1 METGSLRLGLMA
13 LQFLGSIIFIA
24 NEIHK
29 RLLFDFLKKTEFELA
44 GNGKCQVKKRVR
56 FADDV
61 LKTTLPCSIFPKKL
75 NIGNNKGSGDQKICL
90 NMKYLVRFHHF
101 HSQSGVLLH
110 FSRHKPLALHFS
122 SISKSSKQTKKAQQ
136 AEACRIPSLFQEI
149 TDILGSVNVTP
160 DETESGFSITPRN
173 TASELEFIEQSL
185 SRRPGVCQNAQQRSE
200 LVEKER
206 NEITEIFGAVKVTS
220 GEIPSGFSV
229 TPRTNARESGFIK
242 QSSSG
247 RPDVY
252 QNAQEKSELVGT
264 EENVTALDDNR
275 MGNSVE
281 FDVSPVVHEITKI
294 VRAENALISM
304 EEQLDKSGF
313 SFEPEIVEKVLK
325 RCFKV
330 PHLAFR
336 FFNWVKVREGFSYT
350 TEVFNTMLYVSGEA
364 KGFGLVEKILEE
376 MEAKSCK
383 KDIKTWTIIISQY
396 GKSKMIGKALE
407 VFENMKRCGFEPDTT
422 TYTTMVRALCNAEKG
437 ELALEFYKE
446 MVEKEMSLDSNS
458 YKMLLNC
465 VAKSGDTDSVH
476 LVADNMMRVSEIPEQ
491 EVYGYVLKSFCISGR
506 IKEALEFIRDLRKKD
521 LSLDPLYFEILIKG
535 LCRADRIADAMEIV
549 DIMKRRQLITEKVYE
564 IIINGYL
571 RRNDF
576 SKAFDLFQSMKESGF
591 LPAASTY
598 TDLMQCLFRSKEYK
612 KGCDLYNEMLEKG
625 VEPDTV
631 AIMAMVVGHVG
642 QNRISE
648 AWKVFNS
655 MEDRGIRPTWK
666 AYSVFIK
673 ELGKGAKTD
682 EIFRVLC
689 KMQEEKVVIRD
700 DDIFRW
706 IISNM
711 ERNRET
717 DIVEKLKQMQRIS
730 KIHAQAD
737 EVSNNGFKGQD
748 ILLDLGDKCL
758 EPNRID
764 CNQVQSL
771 SKAFNEQDL
780 EEVYRILSSSKD
792 WFNVEEGLER
802 CNIKFTPELE
812 VEILRKSSLHGKNAF
827 NFFSWAGKQAGYQHT
842 SETYNRTIKISGCG
856 KDFKN
861 MRKLFY
867 EMKRRG
873 CLVSD
878 AWAIMIMQYGR
889 TGLTEI
895 ALRTF
900 TEMKSDGFNPTA
912 STYKYLMIS
921 LCGRKGRKVDEAV
934 QILQEM
940 IRSGF
945 NPDKELLETYL
956 GCLCEVDK
964 LTEARSCVESLSK
977 IGFSAPL
984 SYSLYIRA
992 LCRAGLEETLEI
1004 LDNARIEQSPL
1015 DQYVYGSLVHAMLRK
1030 GRFEQALVKVNSLK
1044 QANIH
1049 PTVHVYTSLIVYYFK
1064 EKQIGSAL
1072 AILAKMEKEGCLPT
1086 IVTYSAMI
1094 RSYMDTGRLPMLGT
1108 SSIILKMNGLKPGF
1122 KTYSVRTSYCWWKL
1136 LKFVVVEG
1144 LLSYL
1149 KRGGAVGIC
1158 CGGGAAAG
1166 MEQRHKA
1173 PFLA

>member
-1 METGSLRLGLMA
+1 MEFWV
-13 LQFLGSIIFIA
+13 FL
-24 NEIHK
+24 
-29 RLLFDFLKKTEFELA
+29 
-44 GNGKCQVKKRVR
+44 GNGKCQVRKRVR

-61 LKTTLPCSIFPKKL
+61 REPSSNNKEYRRRNQSVAAIAKQVKVGGDDADRRQLLQMPLNRQKL
-75 NIGNNKGSGDQKICL
+75 NIGNNKGSGDQTICL

-101 HSQSGVLLH
+101 HSQSGILLH

-122 SISKSSKQTKKAQQ
+122 SLSKSSKQTKKAQQ
-136 AEACRIPSLFQEI
+136 AETCRIPSLFQEI

-160 DETESGFSITPRN
+160 DETKSGFSITPRN

-185 SRRPGVCQNAQQRSE
+185 SRRPGVSQNAQQRSE
-200 LVEKER
+200 LVEQER

-229 TPRTNARESGFIK
+229 TPRTNARESEFIK

-264 EENVTALDDNR
+264 EENVTALDDTR

-364 KGFGLVEKILEE
+364 KGFGLLEKILEE

-407 VFENMKRCGFEPDTT
+407 VFENMQRCGFEPDTT
-422 TYTTMVRALCNAEKG
+422 TYTTMVCALCNAEKG
-437 ELALEFYKE
+437 DLALEFYKE
-446 MVEKEMSLDSNS
+446 MVEKEMNLDSNS

-591 LPAASTY
+591 LPTTSTY
-598 TDLMQCLFRSKEYK
+598 TGLMQCLFRSKEYK

-625 VEPDTV
+625 VETDTV
-631 AIMAMVVGHVG
+631 AIMAMVLGHVG

-648 AWKVFNS
+648 AWKVFIS
-655 MEDRGIRPTWK
+655 MEDGGIRPTWK

-673 ELGKGAKTD
+673 ELGKVAKTD

-706 IISNM
+706 IISSM

-730 KIHAQAD
+730 KIHSQAD

-748 ILLDLGDKCL
+748 LLLDLGDKCL
-758 EPNRID
+758 EPKRID

-780 EEVYRILSSSKD
+780 EEVYRILLSSKD
-792 WFNVEEGLER
+792 WFIVEEGLER
-802 CNIKFTPELE
+802 CNIKLTPELV
-812 VEILRKSSLHGKNAF
+812 VEILRKISLHGKNAL

-842 SETYNRTIKISGCG
+842 SETYNMAIKISGCG

-878 AWAIMIMQYGR
+878 AWAIMMHMVE
-889 TGLTEI
+889 L
-895 ALRTF
+895 
-900 TEMKSDGFNPTA
+900 
-912 STYKYLMIS
+912 
-921 LCGRKGRKVDEAV
+921 VDEAF
-934 QILQEM
+934 QIFQEM

-964 LTEARSCVESLSK
+964 LTEARSCVESLST

-992 LCRAGLEETLEI
+992 LCRADRLEEALEI
-1004 LDNARIEQSPL
+1004 LDNAGTEQSPL

-1030 GRFEQALVKVNSLK
+1030 GRFEQALAKVNSLK

-1049 PTVHVYTSLIVYYFK
+1049 PTVHVYTSLIVHFFK

-1072 AILAKMEKEGCLPT
+1072 AILAKMEKEGCLPS

-1094 RSYMDTGRLPMLGT
+1094 RGYMDTGKAADAWNIFHNM
-1108 SSIILKMNGLKPGF
+1108 KMNRLKPDF
-1122 KTYSVRTSYCWWKL
+1122 KTYSTFISCLCKVGRS
-1136 LKFVVVEG
+1136 EEAMQ
-1144 LLSYL
+1144 LLSEMRSSGIVPSTVNFRTVFYGLNREGKHSLAQTVLQQKSTL
-1149 KRGGAVGIC
+1149 KSER
-1158 CGGGAAAG
+1158 
-1166 MEQRHKA
+1166 KLS
-1173 PFLA
+1173 P

>member
-13 LQFLGSIIFIA
+13 LQFLGHESNSGF
-24 NEIHK
+24 
-29 RLLFDFLKKTEFELA
+29 FL

-75 NIGNNKGSGDQKICL
+75 NIGNNK
-90 NMKYLVRFHHF
+90 
-101 HSQSGVLLH
+101 
-110 FSRHKPLALHFS
+110 
-122 SISKSSKQTKKAQQ
+122 
-136 AEACRIPSLFQEI
+136 
-149 TDILGSVNVTP
+149 
-160 DETESGFSITPRN
+160 DETKSGFSITPRN
-173 TASELEFIEQSL
+173 TASEIEFIEQSL

-200 LVEKER
+200 LKEKER

-229 TPRTNARESGFIK
+229 TPRTNARESEFIK
-242 QSSSG
+242 QLSSG
-247 RPDVY
+247 RPDFY

-264 EENVTALDDNR
+264 EENVTALDDTW

-465 VAKSGDTDSVH
+465 VAKLGDTDSVH

-549 DIMKRRQLITEKVYE
+549 DIMKRRQLITE
-564 IIINGYL
+564 
-571 RRNDF
+571 
-576 SKAFDLFQSMKESGF
+576 KESGF

-737 EVSNNGFKGQD
+737 EIVTKYNPFRRPSTSRTWK
-748 ILLDLGDKCL
+748 KCI
-758 EPNRID
+758 E
-764 CNQVQSL
+764 
-771 SKAFNEQDL
+771 
-780 EEVYRILSSSKD
+780 LSSSKD

-912 STYKYLMIS
+912 NSYKYLIIS
-921 LCGRKGRKVDEAV
+921 LCGRKGRKVDEAF
-934 QILQEM
+934 QIFQEI

-1030 GRFEQALVKVNSLK
+1030 GRFEQALAKVNSLK

-1064 EKQIGSAL
+1064 EKQIGNAL
-1072 AILAKMEKEGCLPT
+1072 AILVAILAKMEKEGCLPT

-1122 KTYSVRTSYCWWKL
+1122 KTYSVRTSCCWWKL

-1149 KRGGAVGIC
+1149 KRGGAAGIC
-1158 CGGGAAAG
+1158 YGGGAAAG
-1166 MEQRHKA
+1166 ANWSKEPAGQR
-1173 PFLA
+1173 

>member
-1 METGSLRLGLMA
+1 MR
-13 LQFLGSIIFIA
+13 
-24 NEIHK
+24 
-29 RLLFDFLKKTEFELA
+29 
-44 GNGKCQVKKRVR
+44 
-56 FADDV
+56 
-61 LKTTLPCSIFPKKL
+61 
-75 NIGNNKGSGDQKICL
+75 
-90 NMKYLVRFHHF
+90 YLVRFHHF
-101 HSQSGVLLH
+101 HSQSGIRLH
-110 FSRHKPLALHFS
+110 FSRHKTLALHFS
-122 SISKSSKQTKKAQQ
+122 SLSKSSKQAKKAQQ
-136 AEACRIPSLFQEI
+136 AETCSIPSLFHEI
-149 TDILGSVNVTP
+149 TDILGSVELTP
-160 DETESGFSITPRN
+160 DETKSGFSITPQTTGR
-173 TASELEFIEQSL
+173 ELEFMEQSL

-200 LVEKER
+200 LVEKKR
-206 NEITEIFGAVKVTS
+206 NEITDIFGAVKVIS
-220 GEIPSGFSV
+220 GEIPSGFSI
-229 TPRTNARESGFIK
+229 TPGTNASELEFIE
-242 QSSSG
+242 QPLSG
-247 RPDVY
+247 RPVVC
-252 QNAQEKSELVGT
+252 QNSQKKSGLLGT
-264 EENVTALDDNR
+264 EDNVTVLDDTQ

-313 SFEPEIVEKVLK
+313 SFEPDIVEKVLK

-336 FFNWVKVREGFSYT
+336 FFNWVKVRQGFRYT
-350 TEVFNTMLYVSGEA
+350 TELFNTILYVSGEA
-364 KGFGLVEKILEE
+364 KEYGLVEKILEE

-383 KDIKTWTIIISQY
+383 KDIKTWTILISQY
-396 GKSKMIGKALE
+396 GKSKMIGKVLE
-407 VFENMKRCGFEPDTT
+407 VFENMKKCGFEPDTM
-422 TYTTMVRALCNAEKG
+422 TYTMMVRAFCNAEKG

-465 VAKSGDTDSVH
+465 VAKSGDNDSVH

-506 IKEALEFIRDLRKKD
+506 IKEALEFIWDLRKKD
-521 LSLDPLYFEILIKG
+521 LSLDPHYFEILIKG

-576 SKAFDLFQSMKESGF
+576 SKAFDLFQTMKESGF
-591 LPAASTY
+591 LPTVSTY
-598 TDLMQCLFRSKEYK
+598 SDLMQCLFRSKEYK

-631 AIMAMVVGHVG
+631 AIMAMVAGHVG

-655 MEDRGIRPTWK
+655 MEDRGITPTWK

-673 ELGKGAKTD
+673 ELGKVAKKD
-682 EIFRVLC
+682 EIFQVLC

-700 DDIFRW
+700 DEIYRW
-706 IISNM
+706 IISSM
-711 ERNRET
+711 ERNGET
-717 DIVEKLKQMQRIS
+717 DIVEKLKKLQRIS
-730 KIHAQAD
+730 KIHSQAD

-748 ILLDLGDKCL
+748 LLPDSGDKHL
-758 EPNRID
+758 EPKRTD

-771 SKAFNEQDL
+771 SKAFNKQDP
-780 EEVYRILSSSKD
+780 EEVYRIISSSKD
-792 WFNVEEGLER
+792 WFIIEKGLER
-802 CNIKFTPELE
+802 CNIKFTPELV
-812 VEILRKSSLHGKNAF
+812 VEILRKSSLHGKNAL

-842 SETYNRTIKISGCG
+842 LETYNMAIKISGCG

-861 MRKLFY
+861 MRRLFY

-878 AWAIMIMQYGR
+878 TWAIMIMQYGR

-895 ALRTF
+895 ALRTL

-912 STYKYLMIS
+912 STYKYLIIS

-934 QILQEM
+934 QIFQEM
-940 IRSGF
+940 IRAGF
-945 NPDKELLETYL
+945 VPDKELLETYL

-992 LCRAGLEETLEI
+992 LCRIERLEEALEI
-1004 LDNARIEQSPL
+1004 LDNAGTEQSPL
-1015 DQYVYGSLVHAMLRK
+1015 DQYVYGSLVHALLRK
-1030 GRFEQALVKVNSLK
+1030 GRFEQALAKVNSMK

-1049 PTVHVYTSLIVYYFK
+1049 PTVHVYTSLIVHFFK
-1064 EKQIGSAL
+1064 EKQLGSAL
-1072 AILAKMEKEGCLPT
+1072 AVLAKMEKEGCLPT

-1094 RSYMDTGRLPMLGT
+1094 RGYMDTGKVADAWNIFRH
-1108 SSIILKMNGLKPGF
+1108 LKMNGLKPDF
-1122 KTYSVRTSYCWWKL
+1122 KTYSTLIRCLCKL
-1136 LKFVVVEG
+1136 GRSEEAMQ
-1144 LLSYL
+1144 LLSEMRNSGIAPSAVNFRTVFYGLNREGKHSLAQAVLQQKSAL
-1149 KRGGAVGIC
+1149 KSER
-1158 CGGGAAAG
+1158 
-1166 MEQRHKA
+1166 KLS
-1173 PFLA
+1173 P